1 MHSLAIGL
9 LLGSAMKRLMLLFIV
24 LLLLGAGGGA
34 YYVLQKD
41 AQAEPGEPDVA
52 RAAEEPVYVEFNPIL
67 LPILGD
73 GRVDQFVNIVVAL
86 EMENQAAADRAIAMA
101 PRLNDAYLRSLYGT
115 LHSRDVL
122 HNGVVD
128 LPLIKRRLVE
138 ESNRV
143 LGTGSVHD
151 ALIQMVSQR
160 ML

>member
-1 MHSLAIGL
+1 MGL
-9 LLGSAMKRLMLLFIV
+9 VMKRVMLTILV
-24 LLLLGAGGGA
+24 LLLLLSGGGGA
-34 YYVLQKD
+34 YYVLQQD
-41 AQAEPGEPDVA
+41 GLAEAAEPHDA
-52 RAAEEPVYVEFNPIL
+52 RSAEPVYVEFNPIL
-67 LPILGD
+67 LPIVGD
-73 GRVDQFVNIVVAL
+73 SRVEQFINIVVAL
-86 EMENQAAADRAIAMA
+86 ELHDQEAADRAIAMA

-143 LGTGSVHD
+143 LGTGTVQD

-160 ML
+160 LL

>member
-1 MHSLAIGL
+1 MGL
-9 LLGSAMKRLMLLFIV
+9 AMKRLMLIV
-24 LLLLGAGGGA
+24 LVLLILLGGGGGA
-34 YYVLQKD
+34 YFVLQKD
-41 AQAEPGEPDVA
+41 GLAEAAEPEGVGPVA
-52 RAAEEPVYVEFNPIL
+52 EPVYVEFNPIL
-67 LPILGD
+67 LPIVGD
-73 GRVDQFVNIVVAL
+73 RRVEQFINIVVAL
-86 EMENQAAADRAIAMA
+86 EVHDQEAADRAIAMA

-143 LGTGSVHD
+143 LGTGTVQD

-160 ML
+160 LL

>member
-1 MHSLAIGL
+1 
-9 LLGSAMKRLMLLFIV
+9 MLIVVV
-24 LLLLGAGGGA
+24 LLLLLGGGGGA

-41 AQAEPGEPDVA
+41 ALAEPAQPEMVQ
-52 RAAEEPVYVEFNPIL
+52 RTEEPVYVEFNPIL
-67 LPILGD
+67 LPIVGD
-73 GRVDQFVNIVVAL
+73 GRVEQFVNIVVAL
-86 EMENQAAADRAIAMA
+86 EVPDQAAADRAIAMA

-122 HNGVVD
+122 HNGIVD

-143 LGTGSVHD
+143 LGIGTVQD

-160 ML
+160 LL